1 MADFPSLRP
10 LSSFEGY
17 SRGMSTADLRYP
29 IGPFVAPAPVTP
41 NVHEA
46 AVSAIAGLPSAL
58 RAAVRDLNDTQIDT
72 PYRPDGWTVRQ
83 VVHHVADSHMHGLLR
98 VKLTLTEHTPT
109 IKPYDEHATAMLAD
123 YRLPLDVSLA
133 LIDAVHARWIA
144 MYKGMTGVDWSRAF
158 LHPERGTTMTL
169 AVHAQLYAWH
179 SRHHVAHITE
189 LRRREGW

>member
-1 MADFPSLRP
+1 M
-10 LSSFEGY
+10 
-17 SRGMSTADLRYP
+17 TDLRYP
-29 IGPFVAPAPVTP
+29 IGPFVVPDAITAAA
-41 NVHEA
+41 HDA

-58 RAAVRDLNDTQIDT
+58 RDAVRGLTDAQLDT

-83 VVHHVADSHMHGLLR
+83 VVHHLADSHMHGLLR
-98 VKLTLTEHTPT
+98 VKLTLTEQTPT
-109 IKPYDEHATAMLAD
+109 IKPYDEEATAKLAD
-123 YRLPLDVSLA
+123 YRLPLDVSLG

-144 MYKGMTGVDWSRAF
+144 VYRGMSDQGWSRAF

-179 SRHHVAHITE
+179 SRHHTAHITE